1 MTPVHCADDM
11 PEIERLRARVAE
23 LEAAAAE
30 RAAIDAS
37 ADQTYRDSLAACL
50 TDASP
55 CGHEESGHW
64 CWSCVHALNDSP
76 FEAEQ
81 REASEVEELRVRVA
95 DLEAAAAQRAIED
108 NAREREVDE
117 LRGENADLRRALE
130 AVRTSHPGDYVVT
143 YAHPNEALRAEVQ
156 ALRALVASLRADVR
170 AISDSI
176 DADAA
181 RASAEARRVSGYAR
195 AAALTPE
202 RRREIARNAGRAR
215 WAKVR
220 DVLEDSQPMEVETCD

>member
-1 MTPVHCADDM
+1 MVSVHCADDM

-23 LEAAAAE
+23 LEARSAKL
-30 RAAIDAS
+30 RAARERVAPLETVDCHCCHRVRPGYPGFDRCAECAES
-37 ADQTYRDSLAACL
+37 LGEDQIAAM
-50 TDASP
+50 
-55 CGHEESGHW
+55 
-64 CWSCVHALNDSP
+64 
-76 FEAEQ
+76 F
-81 REASEVEELRVRVA
+81 REARERVA
-95 DLEAAAAQRAIED
+95 ELEAAAAQRAED
-108 NAREREVDE
+108 DAREREVDE

-195 AAALTPE
+195 AAALTKE
-202 RRREIARNAGRAR
+202 RRTEIARNAGRAR
-215 WAKVR
+215 WRKVR
-220 DVLEDSQPMEVETCD
+220 DVLDDSQPMEAPPCD